1 MTWNSPLSVGFD
13 ILFGVFFTGVPFAAL
28 SAIGVVY
35 ALAEVLALFTGGP
48 KDLLG
53 ILIDLSVSLAALL
66 GTISVIFV
74 TFARDN
80 TPAKPVFITGLAL
93 GILASF
99 AAPIFFAA
107 NAEKFGTVFFSK
119 LVIAL
124 ELPIVIVAIKH
135 IFMLTRG
142 NA

>member
-13 ILFGVFFTGVPFAAL
+13 ILFGVFFTGVPFTAL
-28 SAIGVVY
+28 CAIGVLY
-35 ALAEVLALFTGGP
+35 ALAEVLALFANGP

-53 ILIDLSVSLAALL
+53 VLLDLSVTLAGLL
-66 GTISVIFV
+66 GTLSVIFV

-80 TPAKPVFITGLAL
+80 TPAKPVFVTALIL

-99 AAPIFFAA
+99 AAPIFFAV
-107 NAEKFGTVFFSK
+107 NAEKFGTDLFSK
-119 LVIAL
+119 LVIAM
-124 ELPIVIVAIKH
+124 ELPLVIVAIKH

-142 NA
+142 TQ